1 MTSSPAPLDD
11 APMKGFDKQTISR
24 LVNFLIPY
32 KASLWFSILLMLLNS
47 VAAIAGPYLLKV
59 AVDSGLRNGSVDIL
73 LQSVLLYILA
83 ISVQWVSI
91 FSRVNIMAR
100 VGQGII
106 FDVREQLFAHLQK
119 LSLSFYNRYS
129 VGRIITRVI
138 NDVEV
143 LREFITWALLAIVRD
158 LFVVIGTLITM
169 LVLDT
174 RLSLIAFS
182 VLPLMVGITVVFRRR
197 ARRNYRLVRQ
207 AISWVNSVLAENIN
221 GVRVVQAFSRQ
232 EKNYADFRD
241 QVNQNNKATSLKAA
255 RIAAAFPASFDLMG
269 AISIALVV
277 WVGGRAVLSTEAAAA
292 ITPGLLIAFIL
303 YIERIFEP
311 IRDLS
316 QRYDAFQSTMAS
328 GERILALMDT
338 PAEVVDD
345 PNAVDLP
352 YLRGE
357 VQFDQMSFHYSDDP
371 TPVLSE
377 INLNVQPGE
386 TIALVGRTGAGK
398 STLVKLVSRFHDPTQ
413 GAIKID
419 GFDLRKVTQNSLR
432 SQMGIV
438 LQDPFL
444 FSGSV
449 MENVRFGRLDS
460 SDEEVLQAAQAVGA
474 HDFIMRLPKGYQ
486 TPVEEGGVVL
496 SVGQR
501 QLISF
506 ARALLA
512 DPRILI
518 LDEATSSV
526 DTQTE
531 RVIQAALARL
541 LKGRTA
547 FVIAHRLS
555 TVANADRILVI
566 EDGRI
571 VEQGTHESL
580 LAEQKVY
587 YQLAKS
593 GFEDIE

>member
-11 APMKGFDKQTISR
+11 APMKGFDKQTIAR

-474 HDFIMRLPKGYQ
+474 HDFIMRLSKGYQ
-486 TPVEEGGVVL
+486 TSVEEGGVVL

>member
-11 APMKGFDKQTISR
+11 APMKGFDKQTIAR

-182 VLPLMVGITVVFRRR
+182 VLPLMIGITVAFRRR

-413 GAIKID
+413 GAIIID

-449 MENVRFGRLDS
+449 MENIRFGRLDA

-474 HDFIMRLPKGYQ
+474 HDFIMRLSKGYQ
-486 TPVEEGGVVL
+486 TSVEEGGVVL

-512 DPRILI
+512 DPCILI